1 MKWMRYTA
9 LGIGTAFGLLYLTV
23 GVLSLLFEAEP
34 SLPSFSDW
42 MILLF
47 GPLSLI
53 LATAVALKYER
64 IGGWWLLTGGVIIAV
79 LFGIRLFETPLRLL
93 VAFLVYPF
101 PMLIAGKLWL
111 IHAFKSGGGRSPN
124 RS

>member
-9 LGIGTAFGLLYLTV
+9 LGIGIAFGLLYLTV
-23 GVLSLLFEAEP
+23 GILDLLFETEP
-34 SLPSFSDW
+34 SLPSLSDW
-42 MILLF
+42 VILLC

-64 IGGWWLLTGGVIIAV
+64 IGGWWLLTGGGIIAI

-93 VAFLVYPF
+93 VTFLVYPF
-101 PMLIAGKLWL
+101 PMLLAGSLWL
-111 IHAFKSGGGRSPN
+111 TRVFKIGGGRRPSH
-124 RS
+124 S

>member
-23 GVLSLLFEAEP
+23 AVLALLFGTEP

-64 IGGWWLLTGGVIIAV
+64 IGGWRLLTGGVIIAI
-79 LFGIRLFETPLRLL
+79 LFGSRLFETPLRLL
-93 VAFLVYPF
+93 VTFLAYPF

>member
-53 LATAVALKYER
+53 LATAVALRYER
-64 IGGWWLLTGGVIIAV
+64 IGGWWLLTGGVIIAT

-93 VAFLVYPF
+93 VTFLVHPF
-101 PMLIAGKLWL
+101 PMLLAGSLWL
-111 IHAFKSGGGRSPN
+111 TRVFEIGGGRRPSH
-124 RS
+124 S